1 MNLSGDIIII
11 EDDQEDRD
19 ILLELFEEVLKVNN
33 YDNKIVVIADST
45 KVLDYL
51 RQAKE
56 SPFLIMSDINMPKLN
71 GFTLRQQIFEDEEL
85 NDKCIPY
92 VFLTTSG
99 DNVDFMKKAY
109 GLSIQGYFTKP
120 NDFKEYQ
127 SLISD
132 IVRYWKVAK
141 IANRAGYMH

>member
-1 MNLSGDIIII
+1 MNLNGDIIII
-11 EDDQEDRD
+11 EDDKEDRE
-19 ILLELFEEVLKVNN
+19 ILLELFEDVLKSNG
-33 YDNKIVVIADST
+33 YDNKIVLISDST
-45 KVLDYL
+45 TVVDYL
-51 RQAKE
+51 RQADA
-56 SPFLIMSDINMPKLN
+56 SPFLIISDINMPKLD
-71 GFTLRQQIFEDEEL
+71 GFKLRQLIFEDQDL

-99 DNVDFMKKAY
+99 DNVEFMKKAY

-127 SLISD
+127 NLISD

-141 IANRAGYMH
+141 IANRVGYPY

>member
-11 EDDQEDRD
+11 EDDKEDRE
-19 ILLELFEEVLKVNN
+19 ILLELFEEVLENNN
-33 YDNKIVVIADST
+33 YENKIVLISDST
-45 KVLDYL
+45 TVIDYL
-51 RQAKE
+51 RSAKD
-56 SPFLIMSDINMPKLN
+56 SPFLIISDINMPKLD
-71 GFTLRQQIFEDEEL
+71 GFKLRQQIFADQDL

-99 DNVDFMKKAY
+99 DNIDFMKKAY

-141 IANRAGYMH
+141 IANRVGYPY

>member
-11 EDDQEDRD
+11 EDDQEDRE
-19 ILLELFEEVLKVNN
+19 ILQELLEEVLKENN
-33 YDNKIVVIADST
+33 YDNKIILISEST
-45 KVLDYL
+45 TVLDYL
-51 RQAKE
+51 RSTTA
-56 SPFLIMSDINMPKLN
+56 SPFLIISDINMPKLD
-71 GFTLRQQIFEDEEL
+71 GFTLRQKIFEDQDL

-120 NDFKEYQ
+120 NDFTEYKN
-127 SLISD
+127 LLSD

-141 IANRAGYMH
+141 IANRVGYPY

>member
-1 MNLSGDIIII
+1 MNLNGDIIII
-11 EDDQEDRD
+11 EDDLEDRE
-19 ILLELFEEVLKVNN
+19 ILTELVEEVLRKNS
-33 YDNKIVVIADST
+33 YDNKIILISDST
-45 KVLDYL
+45 TVIPYL
-51 RQAKE
+51 RSAKE
-56 SPFLIMSDINMPKLN
+56 SPFLIISDINMPKLD
-71 GFTLRQQIFEDEEL
+71 GFKLRQQIFEDQDL

-99 DNVDFMKKAY
+99 DNIDFMKKAY

-120 NDFKEYQ
+120 TDFTEYQ

-141 IANRAGYMH
+141 IANRVGYY